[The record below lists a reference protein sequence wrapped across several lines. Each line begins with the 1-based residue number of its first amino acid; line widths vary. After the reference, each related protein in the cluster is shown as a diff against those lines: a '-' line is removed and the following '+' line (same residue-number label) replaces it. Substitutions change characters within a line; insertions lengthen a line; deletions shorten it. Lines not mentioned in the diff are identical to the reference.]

1 MSSNTPEGNSKR
13 YDLFK
18 RIKAS
23 LAVKEAEKIAVEM
36 YNLGVQ
42 YANDGIPWPEVED
55 SGYNNEPEFVRGYNE
70 TLEKLGKSR

>member
-1 MSSNTPEGNSKR
+1 MSSNAPEGKQKR

-23 LAVKEAEKIAVEM
+23 LAVKEAEKIAIEM

-42 YANDGIPWPEVED
+42 YANDGTTWPEIEAL
-55 SGYNNEPEFVRGYNE
+55 GYDNEPEFVRGYNE
-70 TLEKLGKSR
+70 TLEKSGE